1 MNVNWK
7 QVGIFLG
14 LTFGLTWSLN
24 LIMYLMGGLTNPS
37 VMLMLQFQMLLPAFS
52 ALLLGTLFFPNSPIY
67 FRRHHTTSRWFIYY
81 YFLLTLSYLIGII
94 ISLLRP
100 ELLITISGLLLLP
113 SVLGLILLIVLRLVG
128 GKDSFASVGLG
139 GGKATLW
146 AVLGLGLVAYYSFE
160 TGLNYVFKWG
170 IVSDITSLSP
180 QFAQSGLSPLVLIL
194 STAFNALLIGPFLGL
209 IIAFGEEYGWRGFLQ
224 SELSKLGRVRGTALL
239 GTIWGIWH
247 WPVIWMGY
255 NYPGQPILGSLL
267 MVIFCVELAFFLAF
281 AVYKAKGVWI
291 AAFLH
296 GLNNQTISFL
306 AIAILKPTNVMTS
319 FGIGIP
325 GLILGAF
332 VVWLLLRDPLWQKQ
346 ADN

>member
-14 LTFGLTWSLN
+14 LTFGLTWALN
-24 LIMYLMGGLTNPS
+24 LIMYLMGGLTNPA

-52 ALLLGTLFFPNSPIY
+52 ALLLGTFFFPNSPIY

-81 YFLLTLSYLIGII
+81 YFLLVLLYLAGII
-94 ISLLRP
+94 TSVLKPGLL
-100 ELLITISGLLLLP
+100 TTVSGLILLP
-113 SVLGLILLIVLRLVG
+113 SVLGLILLVVLRLVG
-128 GKDSFASVGLG
+128 GKDSFVSVGLG
-139 GGKATLW
+139 GGKALLW
-146 AVLGLGLVAYYSFE
+146 VILGLGLVAYFGLG
-160 TGLNYVFKWG
+160 TGLNYHFKWG
-170 IVSDITSLSP
+170 TVVDIMSLSP
-180 QFAQSGLSPLVLIL
+180 QFAQSGLPPLVLIL

-224 SELSKLGRVRGTALL
+224 SELSKLGRIRGTALL

-267 MVIFCVELAFFLAF
+267 MVIFCIELAFFLAY
-281 AVYKAKGVWI
+281 AVYKSKGVWI

-296 GLNNQTISFL
+296 GLNNQTISFIT
-306 AIAILKPTNVMTS
+306 IALFRPTNIISS

-325 GLILGAF
+325 GLVLGAF
-332 VVWLLLRDPLWQKQ
+332 AVWLLLRDPLWKE
-346 ADN
+346 